1 MYKCFFKR
9 LFDLILS
16 GIALIVLSPIYIV
29 LYVLV
34 RHYMGSPVLFK
45 QERVGKNKKKFYLM
59 KFRTMT
65 DARDADGNLLPDS
78 ERLSRFGA
86 WLRNSSLDELPEIVN
101 IFKGDMSIIG
111 PRPLY
116 ERYNPFFTEKE
127 LDRFRVRGGLIPPE
141 TLYGNPNP
149 TWDEQLGYEGEYGR
163 NVCFFTDLK
172 ILIKV
177 FQILIRRNKTEYGST
192 ERNSLDVER
201 KKY

>member
-16 GIALIVLSPIYIV
+16 GIALIVLSPIYMV

-163 NVCFFTDLK
+163 NVSFFTDLK

-177 FQILIRRNKTEYGST
+177 FQILIRRNETEYGST

-201 KKY
+201 KK